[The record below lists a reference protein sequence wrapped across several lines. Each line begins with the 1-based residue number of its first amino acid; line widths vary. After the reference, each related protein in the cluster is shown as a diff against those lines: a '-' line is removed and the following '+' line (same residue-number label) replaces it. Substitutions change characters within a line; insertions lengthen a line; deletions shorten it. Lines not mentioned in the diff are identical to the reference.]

1 MRASANIQGEAP
13 SDGPNPASPGG
24 SGRGASPRAVVLSS
38 VVGTTIEWYDFFLYS
53 TAASTVFGKL
63 YFPSENHFVGTILA
77 FATFFV
83 GFASRP
89 LGGLLFGH
97 IGDRIGRKRTLIT
110 TMVIMGA
117 ATAAMGLLPTH
128 AQIGAWAP
136 LLLVLLRAVQGLAV
150 GGEWAGAVLMAVEY
164 SPPNRRAR
172 YGAWPQLG
180 LAIGLGLGT
189 GLFALLGSVLD
200 EQQFLGFGWRAAF
213 GASIA
218 LVFVGIVIRL
228 RVSET
233 PAFQRMRASEGAAR
247 VPFTTLFRD
256 AASRR
261 NIVLGLLSRW
271 SEGAAF
277 NTWGVFFLSYAT
289 GELGIAR
296 DRALLSVM
304 LASFVLAAL
313 IPAVGRLADSWSP
326 RRLYALGSVLFA
338 ASVYPAFLAFETR
351 DPLVCA
357 LVLVLVLGV
366 VHAVIYAPQGT
377 LYAQLSP
384 VRSRYTG
391 MSCVYQFS
399 GIYASGITPL
409 IVTSLLAAGG
419 GTPWLACGY
428 LVVTGLIGAVA
439 TVALRERDLFFAV
452 PARAGRD

>member
-1 MRASANIQGEAP
+1 
-13 SDGPNPASPGG
+13 
-24 SGRGASPRAVVLSS
+24 VV
-38 VVGTTIEWYDFFLYS
+38 
-53 TAASTVFGKL
+53 
-63 YFPSENHFVGTILA
+63 
-77 FATFFV
+77 
-83 GFASRP
+83 R
-89 LGGLLFGH
+89 
-97 IGDRIGRKRTLIT
+97 
-110 TMVIMGA
+110 
-117 ATAAMGLLPTH
+117 
-128 AQIGAWAP
+128 
-136 LLLVLLRAVQGLAV
+136 LLLVQHGRQH
-150 GGEWAGAVLMAVEY
+150 
-164 SPPNRRAR
+164 
-172 YGAWPQLG
+172 
-180 LAIGLGLGT
+180 
-189 GLFALLGSVLD
+189 
-200 EQQFLGFGWRAAF
+200 
-213 GASIA
+213 
-218 LVFVGIVIRL
+218 
-228 RVSET
+228 
-233 PAFQRMRASEGAAR
+233 
-247 VPFTTLFRD
+247 
-256 AASRR
+256 
-261 NIVLGLLSRW
+261 
-271 SEGAAF
+271 
-277 NTWGVFFLSYAT
+277 WGVFFLSYAT

-391 MSCVYQFS
+391 MSFVYQFS
-399 GIYASGITPL
+399 GIYASGTTPL
-409 IVTSLLAAGG
+409 IVTSLLAVGG